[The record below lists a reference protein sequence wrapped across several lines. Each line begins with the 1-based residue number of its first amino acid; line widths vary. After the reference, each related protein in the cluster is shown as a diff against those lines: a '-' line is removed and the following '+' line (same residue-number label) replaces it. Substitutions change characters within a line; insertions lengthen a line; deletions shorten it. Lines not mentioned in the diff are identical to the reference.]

1 MSTTVRRI
9 DSHAR
14 SVGDLLR
21 KSLLYR
27 VPVYQRNFAWTNEE
41 IDTIW
46 EDLLRAFDEDQG
58 EYFLGAIVTSR
69 LRDQKERE
77 VVDGQQRLVVMS
89 MLFGIISREWKRRG
103 DTKRHLGVSR
113 DYLGTEDRRTNDTV
127 PKLRL
132 NNNNNS
138 TFRKIV
144 IDGEVFSQQE
154 TKRLNH
160 SNRLIVNAFTR
171 LKGKLSNWLEG
182 KRAQQDALIDF
193 ELYLAEKVNVIEIEV
208 DNNADAF
215 AIFETLNDRGLDL
228 AVADLVKNYLF
239 SKAGQDRI
247 SQFQSIWEEILVLVG
262 SQHVTQFLRHY
273 WLSRYRG
280 VVRERDLYRAL
291 RQEVRSANKAKN
303 TMEQLRSS
311 SSLYAALLNSDSE
324 AWNEFPQDARLY
336 HEALVTF
343 SVTQYRP
350 VALAAMETLDPPT
363 VAKILKVLMVMSFRY
378 TVVSGLSTG
387 NLERIYADAALSI
400 RNGQCRTVRDL
411 LKRIRRIYVT
421 DSKFHADFCT
431 KRFTKASVARY
442 ILARIN
448 ADLEND
454 PEHTVNDSGGK
465 ITLEHI
471 MPKARGSEWAS
482 IDENQA
488 VQSVDLIGNL
498 TLLEK
503 GKNRGISNAGFVTKC
518 QKAFSQ
524 SSLELNKVL
533 VDQDSW
539 TIESIEQRSTQLAER
554 ATHIWRLDLEAEIDS
569 GS

>member
-14 SVGDLLR
+14 SVGELLG

-27 VPVYQRNFAWTNEE
+27 VPAYQRDFAWTKEE

-46 EDLLRAFDEDQG
+46 EDLLRAFEEDGG

-69 LRDQKERE
+69 QQDQKERE

-89 MLFGIISREWKRRG
+89 MLFGIISKEWERLG
-103 DTKRHLGVSR
+103 DTRRHLGVSR
-113 DYLGTEDRRTNDTV
+113 DYLGTENRRTNSTI

-132 NNNNNS
+132 NNNNDL
-138 TFRKIV
+138 TFQRIV
-144 IDGEVFSQQE
+144 IDGKLFSHQE
-154 TKRLNH
+154 TKGLNY

-171 LKGKLSNWLEG
+171 LSGKLSNWLED
-182 KRAQQDALIDF
+182 KPDEDALIDF
-193 ELYLAEKVNVIEIEV
+193 ELYLAENVNVIEIDV

-239 SKAGQDRI
+239 SQAGQHQI
-247 SQFQSIWEEILVLVG
+247 NQFQTIWGEISVLVG

-273 WLSRYRG
+273 WLSRYPG

-291 RQEVRSANKAKN
+291 RQEVKGANKARS
-303 TMEQLRSS
+303 TMEQFRVSS
-311 SSLYAALLNSDSE
+311 RLYAALLNSDSE
-324 AWNEFPQDARLY
+324 TWNEYSLDARLY

-350 VALAAMETLDPPT
+350 VALAAMEVLPAPT
-363 VAKILKVLMVMSFRY
+363 VAKILKVLMVTSFRY
-378 TVVSGLSTG
+378 TVVSGLGTG
-387 NLERIYADAALSI
+387 NLERIYATAALSI
-400 RNGQCRTVRDL
+400 RNGECRSVGDL
-411 LKRIRRIYVT
+411 FKRIEQIYVK
-421 DSKFHADFCT
+421 DDKFRADFCS
-431 KRFTKASVARY
+431 KRFTKAAIARY
-442 ILARIN
+442 ILAQIN
-448 ADLEND
+448 AKLEKD
-454 PEHTVNDSGGK
+454 PEHTVNDSGGQ

-471 MPKARGSEWAS
+471 MPKVRNAEWDS
-482 IDENQA
+482 IDEGQA

-503 GKNRGISNAGFVTKC
+503 GKNRGISNAGFATKC
-518 QKAFSQ
+518 QKAFNQ
-524 SSLELNKVL
+524 SSLGLNKVL
-533 VDQDSW
+533 ADKDSW
-539 TIESIEQRSTQLAER
+539 TIESIEQRSFQLAKI
-554 ATHIWRLDLEAEIDS
+554 ATDIWRLDLKAVRDS
-569 GS
+569 